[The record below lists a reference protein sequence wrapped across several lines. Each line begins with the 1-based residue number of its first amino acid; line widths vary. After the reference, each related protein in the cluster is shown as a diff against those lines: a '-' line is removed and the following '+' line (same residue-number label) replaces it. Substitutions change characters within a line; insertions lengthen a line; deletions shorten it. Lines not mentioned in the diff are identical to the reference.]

1 MELVDDRYP
10 DAVLSDDRGRV
21 DLDRVHAWLREAY
34 WCRGIP
40 RETIARAVEGSI
52 AFGIYEG
59 GVQVAFA
66 RAVTDRATYAWIAD
80 VIVAPE
86 SRGRGYG
93 KWIVEAVLAHPEL
106 QGLRRIQL
114 GTLDAHGLYAQYGFV
129 PTAVPERFMEIVDR
143 DVYQRGA
150 AR

>member
-10 DAVLSDDRGRV
+10 DAVLSDERERV
-21 DLDRVHAWLREAY
+21 DLDRIHAWLREAY

-40 RETIARAVEGSI
+40 RESVARAVEGSI
-52 AFGIYEG
+52 TFGIYEAG
-59 GVQVAFA
+59 EQVAFA

-93 KWIVEAVLAHPEL
+93 KWLVEAVLAHPDL
-106 QGLRRIQL
+106 QGLRRVQL
-114 GTLDAHGLYAQYGFV
+114 GTLDAHGLYAHYGFV
-129 PTAVPERFMEIVDR
+129 PTATPERFMEIVDR
-143 DVYQRGA
+143 DVYERGA
-150 AR
+150 PR